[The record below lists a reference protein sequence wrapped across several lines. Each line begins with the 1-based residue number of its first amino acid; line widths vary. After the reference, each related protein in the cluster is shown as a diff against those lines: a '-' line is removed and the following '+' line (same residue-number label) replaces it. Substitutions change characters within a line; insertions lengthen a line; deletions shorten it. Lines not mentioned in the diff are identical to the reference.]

1 MKRVSPWL
9 LWLLPIVSGALFVAG
24 WYAVRAIWDIQSWV
38 LPTPAEIFQTLGQ
51 ERERLLPA
59 ASRTLMAMIGGF
71 LSASVAGFVIG
82 LALGGFQPLR
92 FALQPWLTMVQM
104 TPVII
109 LAPIIVI
116 WLEAGMR
123 GIITVTFLISF
134 FPIVVNMTHGL
145 VSTDKN
151 HVALFRMCSAS
162 RWQELMLLRVPSAM
176 PNYLAG
182 LQIAASL
189 APIGAIT
196 GEYLAGNSSGGSGG
210 LGFLVY
216 SYNAQINIPALFA
229 TGLTGCL
236 LGFIFVA
243 AVATLRWAVL
253 RKWHE
258 SFERNDH

>member
-1 MKRVSPWL
+1 MKPVSPWM
-9 LWLLPIVSGALFVAG
+9 LWLLPIVSGALFL
-24 WYAVRAIWDIQSWV
+24 AIWYGIRTIWGIQSWV
-38 LPTPAEIFQTLGQ
+38 LPTPVEILQMLVQEQERLVPATRTLG
-51 ERERLLPA
+51 
-59 ASRTLMAMIGGF
+59 AMLGGF
-71 LSASVAGFVIG
+71 LCASGAGFLLG
-82 LALGGFQPLR
+82 LALGGFPTLR

-109 LAPIIVI
+109 LAPIIVL
-116 WLEAGMR
+116 WFKPGMP

-162 RWQELMLLRVPSAM
+162 KWQELMLLRVPSAM
-176 PNYLAG
+176 PHYLAG

-196 GEYLAGNSSGGSGG
+196 GEYLAGSSSGGSGG

-243 AVATLRWAVL
+243 AVATLKWAVL
-253 RKWHE
+253 HQWHE
-258 SFERNDH
+258 SFERHDH